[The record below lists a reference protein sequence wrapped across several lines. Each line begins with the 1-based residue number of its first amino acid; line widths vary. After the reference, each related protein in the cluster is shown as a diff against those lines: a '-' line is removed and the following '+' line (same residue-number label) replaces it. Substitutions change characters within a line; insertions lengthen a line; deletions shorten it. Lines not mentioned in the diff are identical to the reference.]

1 MLKQIP
7 RGLVG
12 GHISPEEAKLLQLP
26 MKATNSIVGW
36 YETLMA
42 PKLVEFRIQDTV
54 LTFRDYNHD
63 RAQNYLFGVLRESIR
78 KELVEGIDWSNVKY
92 KNGRNWKDF
101 IPEKLRVAW
110 PLLDGVSQMAVCI
123 AARRGV
129 EVLTQ
134 NGS

>member
-1 MLKQIP
+1 MPKQTP

-12 GHISPEEAKLLQLP
+12 GHISTEEAQIIRLP
-26 MKATNSIVGW
+26 MKSANSMVGW

-63 RAQNYLFGVLRESIR
+63 RAQNYLFGVLNYNIGR
-78 KELVEGIDWSNVKY
+78 ELVEGINWDYVEY
-92 KNGRNWKDF
+92 KNGHDWKDF
-101 IPEKLRVAW
+101 VPEKLRVAW
-110 PLLDGVSQMAVCI
+110 PLLDGMSQMAVCI
-123 AARRGV
+123 AAQRGV

-134 NGS
+134 KP